1 MKCYRADL
9 HIHSCLSPCTDLD
22 MTPREI
28 VERSLQK
35 GLDFIAVC
43 DHNSAENAAAAVRYG
58 SQRGL
63 WVLAGLE
70 INSREEVHTLAVFE
84 GPEKALEMQAA
95 VYRQLKGTNRP
106 EIFGDQVVVNEFDE
120 VEGFNERMLI
130 GATRIALHEL
140 IAEISRLGGVSISSH
155 VDRPSFSIL
164 SQLGFIPP
172 DLAVDALEI
181 SGNADQ
187 AVLAGL
193 APEGSRWPVLSSS
206 DAHFPKDIGKTATL
220 FRMESL
226 SWSEFRMALAG
237 KAGRGVK
244 TD

>member
-1 MKCYRADL
+1 
-9 HIHSCLSPCTDLD
+9 

-35 GLDFIAVC
+35 GLDFVAVC
-43 DHNSAENAAAAVRYG
+43 DHNSAENTAAAVRYG
-58 SQRGL
+58 RQRGL

-70 INSREEVHTLAVFE
+70 INSREEVHTLAIFE
-84 GPEKALEMQAA
+84 EAERALEMQAV
-95 VYRQLKGTNRP
+95 VYRQLRGTNRP

-120 VEGFNERMLI
+120 VEGFNDRMLI
-130 GATRIALHEL
+130 GATRLALHEL
-140 IAEISRLGGVSISSH
+140 IAEIHRLGGVSISSH
-155 VDRPSFSIL
+155 VDRPSYSIL

-193 APEGSRWPVLSSS
+193 APEVNRLPVLSSS
-206 DAHFPKDIGKTATL
+206 DAHFPNDIGKASTSFL
-220 FRMESL
+220 MRSL

-237 KAGRGVK
+237 KDGRGVK